1 MLYHVTDAANLSV
14 VSWLRH
20 NSRNPCLRCGPVLA
34 VCSQRRS
41 CVQVLTDGPYGGGV
55 CGATNHSH
63 HRNAQ
68 DSVYQQY
75 RLQAQFYRKLF
86 SQGCAPTLPV
96 PQLNPT
102 QSEPPSI

>member
-1 MLYHVTDAANLSV
+1 M
-14 VSWLRH
+14 
-20 NSRNPCLRCGPVLA
+20 
-34 VCSQRRS
+34 
-41 CVQVLTDGPYGGGV
+41 LTDGPYGGGV

-86 SQGCAPTLPV
+86 SQGCAPAL
-96 PQLNPT
+96 
-102 QSEPPSI
+102 SPPSTESDSIRAQEALYVRFSLS

>member
-1 MLYHVTDAANLSV
+1 M
-14 VSWLRH
+14 
-20 NSRNPCLRCGPVLA
+20 
-34 VCSQRRS
+34 CSQRRS

-86 SQGCAPTLPV
+86 SQGCAPALRPLL
-96 PQLNPT
+96 PQLNPR
-102 QSEPPSI
+102 QSPRGSIRQTLRSALS